1 MSQEFRSRLRFL
13 PLAPALVGVLGIAV
27 AVTVGLLGLQ
37 NLREHT
43 VEAAR
48 LRAEVLARTIAVR
61 LRATSAQDR
70 RSVVERAARR
80 SGAELLLVESD
91 GTILIDAMLT
101 NATPT
106 DALTLLVGTQGTA
119 NTALGT
125 TRYFAAPLDE
135 RAGRLSLI
143 AFVRVPETPAGARA
157 LVTSI
162 AALAAL
168 LTGVAAL
175 VAFALA
181 RDVHSDVAY
190 VRRRI
195 LAIASTE
202 PALRPRPIPV
212 RSVDQVGVLTD
223 AFNVLA
229 QRFIAAEHAYRQ
241 DLDAAKSYDRDRSA
255 FLAALSH
262 ELRTPLNA
270 ILGFTEI
277 LLSEVD
283 GPLTDEA
290 QENLTIVQNSG
301 EHLRALIDD
310 ILDLSALESGEL
322 VLHREDA
329 DVLEIATQVVR
340 EATVLAKTK
349 SLELTATG
357 SRIRANIDSHRVRQ
371 MLGNIV
377 GNAVKFTQR
386 GSVRVTVTEQR
397 SEAVIRVSDT
407 GPGIALGDQHAI
419 FEEYRQSGD
428 RRARRG
434 GTGLGLAIT
443 RHLAQMHG
451 GRVELSSQLGTGS
464 VFALYLPIDAPPLLD
479 SLAMI
484 PVAKA
489 LGSPTNLAKKGVN
502 GAR

>member
-13 PLAPALVGVLGIAV
+13 PLAPALVGALGIAV
-27 AVTVGLLGLQ
+27 AVTVGLLGLE
-37 NLREHT
+37 NLREDT
-43 VEAAR
+43 VEAAE

-70 RSVVERAARR
+70 KVVVERAARR
-80 SGAELLLVESD
+80 SGAELLLVESN
-91 GTILIDAMLT
+91 GEVLVDAMLKHPST
-101 NATPT
+101 A
-106 DALTLLVGTQGTA
+106 DALAMLVATQGTA
-119 NTALGT
+119 ATALGT
-125 TRYFAAPLDE
+125 ARYFATPLDQ
-135 RAGRLSLI
+135 RAGGISLI
-143 AFVRVPETPAGARA
+143 AFVRLPETPAGARA

-195 LAIASTE
+195 LAIANTE

-241 DLDAAKSYDRDRSA
+241 DLDAAKRYDRDRSA

-322 VLHREDA
+322 VLHREEA
-329 DVLEIATQVVR
+329 NVFEIATQVVR
-340 EATVLAKTK
+340 EATILAKTK
-349 SLELTATG
+349 NLDLTIEG
-357 SRIRANIDSHRVRQ
+357 SAIRATVDSHRVRQ

-377 GNAVKFTQR
+377 GNAVKFTQV
-386 GSVRVTVTEQR
+386 GGIRVVVSEQGG
-397 SEAVIRVSDT
+397 EAVIRVSDT

-419 FEEYRQSGD
+419 FEEYRQSGE
-428 RRARRG
+428 RGARRG

-451 GRVELSSQLGTGS
+451 GRIELSSQLGTGS
-464 VFALYLPIDAPPLLD
+464 VFSLYLPVDAPPVLD
-479 SLAMI
+479 SLSMI
-484 PVAKA
+484 PVASKKRPDERKA
-489 LGSPTNLAKKGVN
+489 FGT
-502 GAR
+502 R

>member
-1 MSQEFRSRLRFL
+1 M
-13 PLAPALVGVLGIAV
+13 
-27 AVTVGLLGLQ
+27 AVTVGLLGLET
-37 NLREHT
+37 LRAHT
-43 VEAAR
+43 IEAAE
-48 LRAEVLARTIAVR
+48 LRAEVLARTIAAR

-70 RSVVERAARR
+70 RTVVERAARR
-80 SGAELLLVESD
+80 SGAELLMVESD
-91 GTILIDAMLT
+91 GTVLVDAMLKE
-101 NATPT
+101 PT
-106 DALTLLVGTQGTA
+106 TKHALQMLVNTRG
-119 NTALGT
+119 NVSTALGT
-125 TRYFAAPLDE
+125 ARYFVAPLDE
-135 RAGRLSLI
+135 SAGRVSLI
-143 AFVRVPETPAGARA
+143 AFVRLPETPAGARA

-241 DLDAAKSYDRDRSA
+241 DLDAAKRYDRDRSA

-283 GPLTDEA
+283 GPLAEEA

-322 VLHREDA
+322 VLHRDDA
-329 DVLEIATQVVR
+329 DLFEIAIQVVR
-340 EATVLAKTK
+340 EATILAKDK
-349 SLELTATG
+349 NLELTVDG
-357 SRIRANIDSHRVRQ
+357 SHIRATVDSHRVRQ

-377 GNAVKFTQR
+377 GNAVKFTQV
-386 GSVRVTVTEQR
+386 GSVRVQVSKQGK
-397 SEAVIRVSDT
+397 EALICVSDT
-407 GPGIALGDQHAI
+407 GPGIALSDQRAI

-428 RRARRG
+428 RGARRG

-464 VFALYLPIDAPPLLD
+464 VFSLYLPLEAPPQLD
-479 SLAMI
+479 SLSMI
-484 PVAKA
+484 PIGT
-489 LGSPTNLAKKGVN
+489 GSSDLAPAKKGAN
-502 GAR
+502 AKR